1 MKMIYQAPKMEISVI
16 EAEDI
21 LTLSIDG
28 TPGIGEDK
36 VIIDFEG

>member
-1 MKMIYQAPKMEISVI
+1 MKMTYQAPEMEVSMI

-21 LTLSIDG
+21 LTLSTEGI
-28 TPGIGEDK
+28 PGIGEDK